1 MKVDFDRERAWWDA
15 KAPKEEED
23 LADEVVNRA
32 LRWREIERHL
42 AGVRTVLDVGAG
54 SGAFSI
60 PLARRGFA
68 VTHVDFSPAML
79 ALARRK
85 AEVYSRGGSH
95 AAGPQAWEPALLQ
108 NLEFVE
114 ANAAALPFPDRSF
127 DLVLNM
133 DCAISFCGSLAE
145 QALREACRITRKA
158 LILTVSHR
166 AWMIPIWVSASVK
179 VAERF
184 LPAVEAM
191 FDRGEW
197 RQEQFSENPL
207 LSKGVT
213 QDYFPGFRAFLSGEL
228 RMLLEEAGMRVL
240 RCGGLG
246 TLANF
251 CGPEAVEQVCQ
262 DEALFQDFLDL
273 CERFDR
279 EVLPE
284 GPGSKQRAGLIAV
297 AVPGEQGR

>member
-1 MKVDFDRERAWWDA
+1 MDVDFNREKAWWEA
-15 KAPKEEED
+15 KSPEEEHD
-23 LADEVVNRA
+23 LGDEAVNRA

-42 AGVRTVLDVGAG
+42 AGVHTVLDVGAG
-54 SGAFSI
+54 TGAFSI
-60 PLARRGFA
+60 PLAQRGFA

-79 ALARRK
+79 DLAREK
-85 AEVYSRGGSH
+85 AEG
-95 AAGPQAWEPALLQ
+95 LQ
-108 NLEFVE
+108 NMQFVE
-114 ANAAALPFPDRSF
+114 ANAAALPFPDHSF

-133 DCAISFCGSLAE
+133 DGAISFCGSLAE
-145 QALREACRITRKA
+145 QVLRETCRVTRKK

-179 VAERF
+179 VAGRI

-191 FDRGEW
+191 FERGEW
-197 RQEQFSENPL
+197 HQQQFPENPL

-213 QDYFPGFRAFLSGEL
+213 QDYFPGFRAFLPGEL
-228 RMLLEEAGMRVL
+228 RAILEEAGMRVL

-251 CGPEAVEQVCQ
+251 CGPEAVEQAHQ
-262 DEALFQDFLDL
+262 HQNEALFQDFLDL

-279 EVLPE
+279 EVLPD
-284 GPGSKQRAGLIAV
+284 GPGTKQRAGLIAV
-297 AVPGEQGR
+297 AVPE